1 MSETPAR
8 PEGLAWLTARPIA
21 HRGLHD
27 AAAGIIESMP
37 AAFAAAIE
45 ATYSIET
52 DLRLTADGEAM
63 VFHDSTLDRL
73 TEETGPISER
83 NSHTLKLVKVRGTD
97 ETIMTLGEL
106 TDFVAGRVP
115 LVLELKSQWDYAG
128 GGLEDRVAQ
137 VLRTYHGPVA
147 VMSFDPRIVQRLR
160 RVAPELPRG
169 MVAERFRDLAYW
181 SRLSSWERFRLRH
194 LLYAPAAQP
203 DFLAYDIRGLPGMAP
218 LIARHAFGKPLLTW
232 TVRSPKERRRARWFA
247 NQMIFEGFRP

>member
-1 MSETPAR
+1 MSDTPAR

-27 AAAGIIESMP
+27 ARAGIIENMP

-83 NSHTLKLVKVRGTD
+83 NSRTLKLVKVRNTD
-97 ETIMTLGEL
+97 EAMMTLGEL
-106 TDFVAGRVP
+106 TDLVAGRVP
-115 LVLELKSQWDYAG
+115 LLLELKSQWEYA

-147 VMSFDPRIVQRLR
+147 AMSFDPRNLERLR
-160 RVAPELPRG
+160 RVAPDLPRG
-169 MVAERFRDLAYW
+169 IVSERFRDAHYW
-181 SRLSSWERFRLRH
+181 SRLSSWQRFRLRH
-194 LLYAPAAQP
+194 MLHAPVTRP
-203 DFLAYDIRGLPGMAP
+203 DFIAYDVRGLPSAAP
-218 LIARHAFGKPLLTW
+218 LLARYMFGKPLLTW
-232 TVRSPKERRRARWFA
+232 TVRSQKERRCARWFA